1 MDKFD
6 STPPS
11 LTLSPTPVSGPQP
24 ARRLVVLVPDLEWDY
39 IPAIHRIWDLA
50 NSQHARVLLI
60 SLCKDPKQ
68 ELSLRR
74 ALVILCTMLQDGR
87 IPVETNVESGTNWV
101 DVVERNYQTGDMIV
115 CFAEHRTGLLQ
126 KPLSQILESN
136 LIIPVYVVS
145 GVHIPKPQSN
155 WLAQVAA
162 WLGSVGV
169 IAGFGLLQVRTTQ
182 VSEGWVQNALL
193 VLLVI
198 SEIWLIWVWDSRF
211 G

>member
-11 LTLSPTPVSGPQP
+11 LTLSPAPVSEAKF
-24 ARRLVVLVPDLEWDY
+24 ARRLVVLVPDLEWDF
-39 IPAIHRIWDLA
+39 IPAIHRIWELA
-50 NSQHARVLLI
+50 DAQHAHVLLL

-87 IPVETNVESGTNWV
+87 IPVETNVQSGTNWA
-101 DVVERNYQTGDMIV
+101 DVVKRNYQTGDLIV
-115 CFAEHRTGLLQ
+115 CFAEQRTGLLQ

-136 LIIPVYVVS
+136 LTIPVYVVS
-145 GVHIPKPQSN
+145 GVHIRKPQSN